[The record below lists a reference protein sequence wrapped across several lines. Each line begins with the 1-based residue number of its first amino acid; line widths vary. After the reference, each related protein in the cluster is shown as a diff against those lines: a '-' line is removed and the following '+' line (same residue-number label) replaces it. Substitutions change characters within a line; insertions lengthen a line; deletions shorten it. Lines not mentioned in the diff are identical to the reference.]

1 MRYFSVRLVGT
12 DTKDYYVKMTY
23 EILDTDPYE
32 TVEKEFEA
40 DNEDGYIDGQTV
52 ITGYTGYKIRT
63 YRCKYS
69 KETNELISRE
79 VEATSVYS
87 RRDEVICKIK
97 VDPSQPTEP
106 TEAPTEETPPEE
118 PTTPGISGPV
128 TEDG

>member
-1 MRYFSVRLVGT
+1 M
-12 DTKDYYVKMTY
+12 
-23 EILDTDPYE
+23 
-32 TVEKEFEA
+32 KE
-40 DNEDGYIDGQTV
+40 
-52 ITGYTGYKIRT
+52 
-63 YRCKYS
+63 KYS

-106 TEAPTEETPPEE
+106 TEAPPEETPPEE